1 MTDPSPA
8 RPLVTFALFAYNQE
22 QYVRE
27 AVEGAFSQTY
37 EPLEIVLS
45 DDCSSDRTYE
55 IMLEM
60 AKAYKGQHKV
70 RVRRN
75 EANYGLIDHI
85 NVLLSNL
92 QSEIIVLAAGDDI
105 SHPER
110 TSSIIKRFEEQPTC
124 QLIHSAVL
132 EVDKSGH
139 TLGVRSPLI
148 QEDSYQLEELAK
160 SSSIYIGATGAIRM
174 SLVNYFGP
182 ISEKKTYEDLIFGF
196 RAALLNGFS
205 YLDAPLVSYRK
216 NVGISSQYN
225 RKVGLKKELRMA
237 LHNHRLATLRQRKSD
252 TIQVNSKNLN
262 QVLRIL
268 DTEIQLAEFRLVYH
282 NSFWNF
288 LKRFSRRSFFVW
300 AKAFS
305 SETKYVL
312 GLID

>member
-1 MTDPSPA
+1 MTDPSPG

-22 QYVRE
+22 QYIRE

-37 EPLEIVLS
+37 EPLEIILS

-60 AKAYKGQHKV
+60 AEAYKGRHKV
-70 RVRRN
+70 KVRRN
-75 EANYGLIDHI
+75 EENYGLIDHI
-85 NVLLSNL
+85 NVLLSSIK
-92 QSEIIVLAAGDDI
+92 SEIIVLAAGDDI

-110 TSSIIKRFEEQPTC
+110 AITIKKRFEEQPTC

-132 EVDKSGH
+132 EIDKSGR
-139 TLGVRSPLI
+139 TLGERSPLI
-148 QEDSYQLEELAK
+148 QEEPYQLEELAK

-174 SLVNYFGP
+174 SLINYFGP

-196 RAALLNGFS
+196 RAALLNGIS
-205 YLDAPLVSYRK
+205 YLDVPLVCYRK

-225 RKVGLKKELRMA
+225 RKAGLKKELRMA
-237 LHNHRLATLRQRKSD
+237 LHSCRLATLRQRKSD
-252 TIQVNSKNLN
+252 TLQVKENNLN
-262 QVLRIL
+262 QVLLIL
-268 DTEIQLAEFRLVYH
+268 DTEIQLVEFRMLYH
-282 NSFWNF
+282 DSFWNF
-288 LKRFSRRSFFVW
+288 LKCFSRRGFFVW

-312 GLID
+312 GLIN